1 MSNTES
7 PPAGA
12 RICGALPTVEAWA
25 DRLASLDIPV
35 LGTTAEA
42 LELMRADEDAVDAH
56 GIAESVSG
64 DPLMT
69 LKILAHA
76 GSHQSKR
83 VVTDAETVTEA
94 LVMMGI
100 SPFFRAFGPQPTV
113 EEWLHDEPAAL
124 AAVRHT
130 VGRSH
135 RGANLALAFAV
146 QRMDPEAG
154 TVHAVALMHEFADL
168 LLWCHAPALQLRI
181 AAMQE
186 EDPTLRS
193 KAAQEQILNI
203 DVHRLQIELSRRW
216 HLPSL
221 LAEPDSSRHWLDSK
235 VRTIDLAARLARHL
249 PRGWD
254 SDAVKADLA
263 EVAALLNLSVSAAEQ
278 IARDAWTEFDND

>member
-1 MSNTES
+1 MSTTQTTSANAQVCE
-7 PPAGA
+7 
-12 RICGALPTVEAWA
+12 ALPTVQAWA
-25 DRLASLDIPV
+25 DRLSSLDIPV

-42 LELMRADEDAVDAH
+42 LELMRADEDNVDAH
-56 GIAESVSG
+56 GIAEAVAG

-76 GSHQSKR
+76 GSHQGKR

-94 LVMMGI
+94 LVMTGI

-113 EEWLHDEPAAL
+113 EEWLRDQPTAL
-124 AAVRHT
+124 AAVQRT
-130 VGRSH
+130 VERTH

-154 TVHAVALMHEFADL
+154 TVHAVALMHEFAEL

-181 AAMQE
+181 SAMQE
-186 EDPTLRS
+186 EDPTLRT
-193 KAAQEQILNI
+193 KAAQEQILHI
-203 DVHRLQIELSRRW
+203 DVQQLQIELSRRW

-221 LAEPDSSRHWLDSK
+221 LAQPAIGRHLVDSK

-254 SDAVKADLA
+254 SDAVKSDLA
-263 EVAALLNLSVSAAEQ
+263 QLATLLNLSVAATEQ
-278 IARDAWTEFDND
+278 IARDAWSDFERA